1 MKINFK
7 ITTQCPANCK
17 CCNERL
23 ENFQKMQKSDKTLKE
38 LFEKIEEIFSHFQEK
53 YLSITGGEPTLIQSL
68 SKYVKQ
74 VSKEGIYVGIDTNG
88 WNINKEW
95 MKEMESAGLKY
106 ILFSVYSM
114 NELVFEQLRGSENG
128 QLYLRMKQAWRTLK
142 EYKVNGGNI
151 EVRIQMV
158 LMKQNYRE
166 LPELLK
172 AAIDSKFNTVSTAY
186 YISENPN
193 GEILMSREDI
203 NDFKNNVKPEIISII
218 NRMKIGTELKKVNIE
233 KVDSFFCFNN
243 VSEDK
248 IANGIYRNKVN
259 CGEHNRI
266 ALYPNGDVTPCLGF
280 DYLMDYKY
288 VMNVFNNNEMK
299 KIVNLEFGDFWLTEH
314 KMCNHCSSG
323 YQVWI
328 NLLDSE

>member
-95 MKEMESAGLKY
+95 LKEMESAGLKY

-114 NELVFEQLRGSENG
+114 NELVFEQLRGSENC
-128 QLYLRMKQAWRTLK
+128 
-142 EYKVNGGNI
+142 I
-151 EVRIQMV
+151 
-158 LMKQNYRE
+158 
-166 LPELLK
+166 
-172 AAIDSKFNTVSTAY
+172 
-186 YISENPN
+186 
-193 GEILMSREDI
+193 
-203 NDFKNNVKPEIISII
+203 
-218 NRMKIGTELKKVNIE
+218 
-233 KVDSFFCFNN
+233 
-243 VSEDK
+243 
-248 IANGIYRNKVN
+248 
-259 CGEHNRI
+259 
-266 ALYPNGDVTPCLGF
+266 
-280 DYLMDYKY
+280 
-288 VMNVFNNNEMK
+288 
-299 KIVNLEFGDFWLTEH
+299 
-314 KMCNHCSSG
+314 
-323 YQVWI
+323 
-328 NLLDSE
+328 